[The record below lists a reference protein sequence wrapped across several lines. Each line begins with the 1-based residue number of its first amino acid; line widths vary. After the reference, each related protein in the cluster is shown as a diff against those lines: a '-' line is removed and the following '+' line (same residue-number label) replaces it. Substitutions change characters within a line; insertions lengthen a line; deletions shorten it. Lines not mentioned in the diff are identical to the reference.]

1 LDYRQ
6 EYVDAVDGYL
16 TARRSG
22 NAAACALFFDDMKK
36 ARRAAHEAGFREQ
49 MEEIWLLPPKL
60 GCSDVQLDWYEKMM
74 RHLLHGTPNPGPLG
88 RTPMP

>member
-16 TARRSG
+16 TARRNG

-36 ARRAAHEAGFREQ
+36 ARVAAHCGLQGANGGDMASASEAR
-49 MEEIWLLPPKL
+49 
-60 GCSDVQLDWYEKMM
+60 V
-74 RHLLHGTPNPGPLG
+74 
-88 RTPMP
+88 